1 MNKKKKELKLLAIA
15 HCNCVNS
22 EQFQPQWIDQ
32 SLQRLGIL
40 FCIAIFSV
48 GVESNRPLLQTSTMM
63 HWFQFAPIGTCDQS
77 DVDSF
82 LTNNEGAQKC
92 VILFSGN
99 VTLNELCD
107 EVCVNCLTQFYG
119 PVCEAES
126 ELALYRG
133 HCGVFDN
140 DFCVERLGYFYF
152 FTIGQRLCLNVNS
165 SSTCVDSRC
174 YLRLWFLFGSMGC
187 CLNTFLNNSNAAA
200 DFNLTSYQY
209 LVNYDLLNVCS
220 IDPSD
225 PQTCPLEVNTIMSGA
240 STIKIGG
247 ISVAM
252 ITLLMMFLL

>member
-1 MNKKKKELKLLAIA
+1 MNRSIITA
-15 HCNCVNS
+15 
-22 EQFQPQWIDQ
+22 F
-32 SLQRLGIL
+32 GIL

-48 GVESNRPLLQTSTMM
+48 GVESNQPLLQTSTMM
-63 HWFQFAPIGTCDQS
+63 RRFQFAPIGTCDQS

-82 LTNNEGAQKC
+82 LANNEDARKC
-92 VILFSGN
+92 AILLSGN

-107 EVCVNCLTQFYG
+107 EVCVNSLTQFYG

-126 ELALYRG
+126 ELALYHG

-152 FTIGQRLCLNVNS
+152 FTIGQRRCLNVNN
-165 SSTCVDSRC
+165 SSTCVDSLC
-174 YLRLWFLFGSMGC
+174 YLRLSFLFGSMGC

-209 LVNYDLLNVCS
+209 LVNYNLLNVCG
-220 IDPSD
+220 IDPPD
-225 PQTCPLEVNTIMSGA
+225 PQTCPLGVNAIRNGAIMNGA